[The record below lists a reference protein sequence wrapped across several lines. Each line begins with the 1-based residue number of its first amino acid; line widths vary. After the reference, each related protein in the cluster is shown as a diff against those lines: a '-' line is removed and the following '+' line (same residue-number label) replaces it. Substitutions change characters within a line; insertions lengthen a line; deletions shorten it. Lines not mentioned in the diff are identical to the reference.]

1 MCAHTQSTHCR
12 KFFSS
17 SFKYNLQIQTENL
30 HLKLFINLK
39 NVKIQTSLISISSK
53 SLTQA
58 CFFKPNDLSLA
69 PQYTG
74 CHIFME
80 APTQPVL
87 VSFSSQ
93 CTQNPHPHFPTC
105 ILPQSTL
112 PQSILCSAIQVAGV
126 FTVTEQYSREK
137 SFPENP
143 CFFASLRP
151 KTRALQ
157 TAQSYKIHC
166 SLFSLE
172 PTPSNFPVMH
182 FSHFLAPFH
191 PQVNLFLLN
200 PPPFFPLSPLSL
212 LKTRSIFFCCGL

>member
-1 MCAHTQSTHCR
+1 MCAHTQSTHYR
-12 KFFSS
+12 NFFSY
-17 SFKYNLQIQTENL
+17 SFKYHLRIQTENL
-30 HLKLFINLK
+30 HLKLFVNLK
-39 NVKIQTSLISISSK
+39 KCKDPSQSHFHIFKVSYSGM
-53 SLTQA
+53 
-58 CFFKPNDLSLA
+58 FFKPNDLSLA

-87 VSFSSQ
+87 VSSSQ
-93 CTQNPHPHFPTC
+93 FTQNPHHHFPTVVFAQ
-105 ILPQSTL
+105 LFK
-112 PQSILCSAIQVAGV
+112 QVAGI

-182 FSHFLAPFH
+182 FSRFLALFH
-191 PQVNLFLLN
+191 SQVNLFLLN
-200 PPPFFPLSPLSL
+200 PFFPLSPLSL